1 MLQFVEL
8 YLRGYYGGVMIGKK
22 NIVFGFIFLAF
33 TASLGAMMVDMYE
46 EYGAATGDKQNAVG
60 RLSQLKTDGFEEEL
74 EPLSA
79 KQIAMANTD
88 GILSIS
94 KLSNIEFG
102 IDYIK
107 GGPHAHGN
115 LESLLNIVAGF
126 VLCFISIAAWQ
137 KQLLSWGF
145 ILGTVLHSGM
155 MLLERVF
162 GMAWAGKVLDTG
174 IGPIIILTS
183 LFFMGLAVAV
193 GFKTESVKD

>member
-1 MLQFVEL
+1 MT
-8 YLRGYYGGVMIGKK
+8 GKK

-33 TASLGAMMVDMYE
+33 TASLGAMMVNMYE
-46 EYGAATGDKQNAVG
+46 EYGAAAGEKQSNVG
-60 RLSQLKTDGFEEEL
+60 RLSQLKNDGFEEEL
-74 EPLSA
+74 EALDA

-88 GILSIS
+88 GILSMS

-115 LESLLNIVAGF
+115 LEALLNIVAGF
-126 VLCFISIAAWQ
+126 VLCFVSISVWQ

-162 GMAWAGKVLDTG
+162 GMAWAGKVLETG
-174 IGPIIILTS
+174 VGPILILLC

-193 GFKTESVKD
+193 GFKVEKAAE